1 VALKPGWKSNRNVA
15 YCCKYHVVWCPKY
28 RRKVL
33 SEEVAKRLKTIVA
46 EVAKETACDVLEL
59 EVMPDHVHLL
69 CEVDPQFGIAKF
81 VRLVKGHTSH
91 HLRRE
96 FPQLRSRL
104 PTLWTNSWFV
114 ATVDGAPLAI
124 IKRYIEE
131 QKNR

>member
-1 VALKPGWKSNRNVA
+1 
-15 YCCKYHVVWCPKY
+15 
-28 RRKVL
+28 VL
-33 SEEVAKRLKTIVA
+33 SEEVANRLTAIVA
-46 EVAKETACDVLEL
+46 QVAKETACDVLEL

-81 VRLVKGHTSH
+81 VRLVKGRTSH

-114 ATVDGAPLAI
+114 ATVGGAPLAI
-124 IKRYIEE
+124 IKRYIEA

>member
-1 VALKPGWKSNRNVA
+1 MALEPGWKRNRHVA
-15 YCCKYHVVWCPKY
+15 YACKYHVVWCPKY

-33 SEEVAKRLKTIVA
+33 SEEVATRLKAIVA
-46 EVAKETACDVLEL
+46 DVARETASDVLEL
-59 EVMPDHVHLL
+59 AVMPDHVHLL

-81 VRLVKGHTSH
+81 VRLVKGRTSH

-96 FPQLRSRL
+96 FPQLRRRL

-114 ATVDGAPLAI
+114 ATVGGAPLAV
-124 IKRYIEE
+124 IKRYIEQ

>member
-1 VALKPGWKSNRNVA
+1 MA
-15 YCCKYHVVWCPKY
+15 YCCKYHVVWCSKY

-33 SEEVAKRLKTIVA
+33 SEPVVVRLKELINDVA
-46 EVAKETACDVLEL
+46 RETGSEVLEV

-69 CEVDPQFGIAKF
+69 CEMDRQLGIAKC
-81 VRLVKGHTSH
+81 VCLVKGRTTH

-96 FPQLRSRL
+96 FDFLRSRL

-114 ATVDGAPLAI
+114 ATVGGAPLAT
-124 IKRYIEE
+124 IKRYIQE

>member
-1 VALKPGWKSNRNVA
+1 M
-15 YCCKYHVVWCPKY
+15 
-28 RRKVL
+28 L
-33 SEEVAKRLKTIVA
+33 SEEVAKRLKELVNA
-46 EVAKETACDVLEL
+46 LAKETACDVLEI

-81 VRLVKGHTSH
+81 VRLVKGRTSH

-114 ATVDGAPLAI
+114 ATVGGAPLAI